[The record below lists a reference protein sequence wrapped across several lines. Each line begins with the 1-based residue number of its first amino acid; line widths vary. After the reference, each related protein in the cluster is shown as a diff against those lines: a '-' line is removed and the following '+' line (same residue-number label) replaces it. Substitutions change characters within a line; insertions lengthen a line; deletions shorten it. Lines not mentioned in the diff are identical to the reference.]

1 MADVRSSMYAWHQ
14 ESVAGTLD
22 QEGQV
27 DLALALF
34 DGEYAEEKPA
44 GTLFLQEILL
54 PANALTCGRDVDRF
68 AGLFAKGRIYDW
80 NVRDCFCVKVL
91 GPLIKR
97 EGKPCGRSIAGWRG
111 SHNLWQARASLV
123 AFVPVAECAEDYPL
137 VESAC
142 QTVIRR
148 PERFAKT
155 AVGWILREVSRSDP
169 SFVRRVVTENIE
181 HFSVES
187 LNNAIKTF
195 DKEEKKAYRQL
206 LRNA

>member
-1 MADVRSSMYAWHQ
+1 
-14 ESVAGTLD
+14 
-22 QEGQV
+22 
-27 DLALALF
+27 
-34 DGEYAEEKPA
+34 
-44 GTLFLQEILL
+44 
-54 PANALTCGRDVDRF
+54 
-68 AGLFAKGRIYDW
+68 
-80 NVRDCFCVKVL
+80 
-91 GPLIKR
+91 
-97 EGKPCGRSIAGWRG
+97 
-111 SHNLWQARASLV
+111 LV
-123 AFVPVAECAEDYPL
+123 AFVPVAGCAEYYPL
-137 VESAC
+137 VETAC

-155 AVGWILREVSRSDP
+155 AVGWILREVSRNDP